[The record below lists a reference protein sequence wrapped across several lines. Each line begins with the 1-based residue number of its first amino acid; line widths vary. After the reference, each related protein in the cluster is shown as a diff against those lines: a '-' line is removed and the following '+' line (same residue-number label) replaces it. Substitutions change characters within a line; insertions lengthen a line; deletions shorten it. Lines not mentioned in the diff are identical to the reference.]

1 MKVKAKELIEKIEN
15 NKNLKNAED
24 DENDPIGES
33 YEDMSQRILS
43 MDLPKQKFEK
53 DVDLENFGVY
63 EHKPNY

>member
-15 NKNLKNAED
+15 NKDLKNAED